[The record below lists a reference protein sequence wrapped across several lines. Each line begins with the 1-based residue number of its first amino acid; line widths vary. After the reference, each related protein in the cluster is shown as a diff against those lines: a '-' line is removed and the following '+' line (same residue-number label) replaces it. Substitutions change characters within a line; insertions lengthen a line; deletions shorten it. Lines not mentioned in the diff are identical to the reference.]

1 VFAKHPFVFAQSRV
15 ACRCPRRAG
24 VAVVWSTAIML
35 AAASA
40 QAGIINH
47 QLDDGVSNVTFGP
60 PGSFAQFGDI
70 DMLWGNYFFAAAPG
84 EAITDVSFG
93 LGELSAGDQVSIWIF
108 DDPDDDADPT
118 NAVPVYNTTVT
129 AFDLGFD
136 FNDFSIPSV
145 PVEDGFFVA
154 VGHLAV
160 LGTDGSGNPDY
171 PHRRASIPTRWP
183 IALGFSTMMIFPKR
197 TSRIRA
203 SCSEW
208 TDRSCPFRA
217 GSQSG
222 PRGRSS
228 PNRAPRCC
236 WGDC

>member
-154 VGHLAV
+154 VGH
-160 LGTDGSGNPDY
+160 SG
-171 PHRRASIPTRWP
+171 
-183 IALGFSTMMIFPKR
+183 G
-197 TSRIRA
+197 
-203 SCSEW
+203 
-208 TDRSCPFRA
+208 A
-217 GSQSG
+217 GYGWIGQSG
-222 PRGRSS
+222 LSFTGALRSRRGGRSLLVFL
-228 PNRAPRCC
+228 R
-236 WGDC
+236 